1 MEQKTMVVQ
10 RPKEIVENFEVLKS
24 NDSVLGNFRSRGTY
38 LAPCSTRWRRSC
50 TRILRRSRNQLRR
63 TNPHRIR
70 FRSSG
75 RSRSRSSSRFCSS
88 SRRGRTCN
96 SCRSGWALVS
106 AWKWTLR
113 CAAAAA
119 VPAAARRGHR
129 GRLTAAAAAQNKAEI
144 RVCEIVAGFAAAA
157 DGVDLQI
164 GDIIESIVRRPYP
177 RRTKRAA
184 DLSCIAV
191 HTPVIVDE
199 YPFLTS
205 PLFFRPVFPVPFPRC
220 LAPLARFSSP
230 TPAHSLTPSIHSLP
244 RPDPL
249 SSCYL
254 SLSPRRRAQ
263 PVHVPHA

>member
-164 GDIIESIVRRPYP
+164 GDIIESIVRRPHP
-177 RRTKRAA
+177 QRQARRRRVLHA
-184 DLSCIAV
+184 
-191 HTPVIVDE
+191 PVIVDE
-199 YPFLTS
+199 YLFLAS
-205 PLFFRPVFPVPFPRC
+205 PLFFSFFFAPPSPVPFPRC

-249 SSCYL
+249 SSCYH
-254 SLSPRRRAQ
+254 SLSPRRHSAA
-263 PVHVPHA
+263 P